1 MITLK
6 RLVLVVPGLCII
18 LLFASC
24 GSTASTSPTTTTT
37 TSSSTSS
44 TPASSTPA
52 SSSSSA
58 YGSASTPTQA
68 ATTSSFVVKTT
79 TLTVSGK
86 SMTVLTDGQGKTLY
100 YFTPDTAAKT
110 ACTGSCAETWPP
122 LLLTGTT
129 KVTAET
135 KLPGELEVYKNPNG
149 NQVIYNDHPLYTFS
163 GDTGPGQSNGQ
174 GIAGQWFVATPTIAK
189 NK

>member
-1 MITLK
+1 MVALK

-18 LLFASC
+18 LLLASC
-24 GSTASTSPTTTTT
+24 GSTANASP
-37 TSSSTSS
+37 SSTSS
-44 TPASSTPA
+44 

-58 YGSASTPTQA
+58 YGSSSAQTPAPTQA

-86 SMTVLTDGQGKTLY
+86 SMTVLTDAQGKTLY
-100 YFTPDTAAKT
+100 YFTPDTSSTT

-129 KVTAET
+129 KVTAST
-135 KLPGELEVYKNPNG
+135 KLPGELGVSNNANG

-163 GDTGPGQSNGQ
+163 GDTSPGQSNGQ
-174 GIAGQWFVATPTIAK
+174 GIGGQWFVATPAIAK